1 MFDNNIS
8 FFEHAFQLWYTTRNK
23 ESLFPC
29 FVARLE
35 VM

>member
-8 FFEHAFQLWYTTRNK
+8 FVEPIFQLWYTTRNK
-23 ESLFPC
+23 EKIIPC